1 MMRVRT
7 LAALAAAVLAVGVL
21 PASAQQDG
29 GGLPTDGLPTDGL
42 TDGLGGGGGGQGQAQ
57 QQVPDA
63 PGDFIATADGG
74 ALEINLAGQSLTVGH
89 SEVGIQSSTDG
100 AACDDG
106 LACALASGEALL
118 GESAEVNI
126 SAPGESDSDQA
137 AALELDQLA
146 PLLDASVSEAT
157 ASASADD
164 DDDTRDASAE
174 GGILSA
180 DVSLT
185 EGLLEDLP
193 QDQLTGQ
200 LQDILNAL
208 QGTAGGDGG
217 GNPLDGLT
225 GQLDPLLGNLD
236 TGQITDILSGS
247 GLGLASTG
255 GDGGGQTSPLQVAQ
269 QLVDANQALGGDGS
283 SSDGGDGGGS
293 ADDGGGN
300 DSADGE
306 GGDGLLEGVIG
317 DGDGDGEASAD
328 ADAGADAGGD
338 GGGDVDASARGS
350 LEAGEAGQAP
360 SPQEVAAIIEQATG
374 EAEASQVTDPTG
386 LIGQL
391 TGTLEQLVGGDLIG
405 GDVASVRVGPT
416 ESQAG
421 YDGNTASATAHSQGA
436 VVVVLPTAESAPQD
450 PQGLAT
456 VEVGR
461 ATVSANSDGEA
472 PDAAFDPAVA
482 RVTVANPLADGGVEE
497 IAVSPGQSECAGATP
512 LELCVSVGS
521 GSTTD
526 TETGAAA
533 SANAVSIRALGGVLP
548 ELSVELAAANAGV
561 NAGAS
566 DETAEPA
573 EEPAPEPQQVALPET
588 GGGAFLPGL
597 LLLGAGAA
605 GFAGLRRRR

>member
-1 MMRVRT
+1 MRLRT
-7 LAALAAAVLAVGVL
+7 LAVLAAAVLAVGVL
-21 PASAQQDG
+21 PASAQQDSG

-42 TDGLGGGGGGQGQAQ
+42 PTDGLGGGGGQGQAQ
-57 QQVPDA
+57 QQVPDS

-89 SEVGIQSSTDG
+89 SEAGIQSSTDG
-100 AACDDG
+100 EACADG

-118 GESAEVNI
+118 GESAEVNLG
-126 SAPGESDSDQA
+126 ANDQDSDQA
-137 AALELDQLA
+137 AALELDQLE

-157 ASASADD
+157 VSASTGASDGEG
-164 DDDTRDASAE
+164 DTREAAGQ

-185 EGLLEDLP
+185 EGLLQDLP

-269 QLVDANQALGGDGS
+269 QLVDANQALGGDS
-283 SSDGGDGGGS
+283 SSGSGDGGASGDGGGS
-293 ADDGGGN
+293 ADG
-300 DSADGE
+300 DGE
-306 GGDGLLEGVIG
+306 GGDGLLEGALG
-317 DGDGDGEASAD
+317 GGDGEASAD

-338 GGGDVDASARGS
+338 SGGDVDADARGS
-350 LEAGEAGQAP
+350 LEVGEGGQAP
-360 SPQEVAAIIEQATG
+360 SPEEVAAIIEQATG
-374 EAEASQVTDPTG
+374 EAETSQVTDPTG

-391 TGTLEQLVGGDLIG
+391 TGTLEQLLGGDLTG

-416 ESQAG
+416 ESQASHDTG
-421 YDGNTASATAHSQGA
+421 DLTSASAHSQGA
-436 VVVVLPTAESAPQD
+436 VVVVLPTADSTPQD

-461 ATVSANSDGEA
+461 ATASANSDGTE
-472 PDAAFDPAVA
+472 PAADFDPAVA

-521 GSTTD
+521 GSTSV

-548 ELSVELAAANAGV
+548 ELSVELAAANVGV
-561 NAGAS
+561 NAAA
-566 DETAEPA
+566 DEQVGGQEQP
-573 EEPAPEPQQVALPET
+573 PQEQVQQQLPRT
-588 GGGAFLPGL
+588 GGGTLVPGL